1 MFLLDEAVAE
11 GEGPVLSV
19 YAEAQRPGELMTVAV
34 ERICRIADLP
44 HRQVLVTS
52 VACLR
57 EIGVDVVPSIDAG
70 EAVNHHHVVF
80 AEPLAAEQVAEYVK
94 AWNEPVPNPTGG
106 KKRPT

>member
-1 MFLLDEAVAE
+1 MAV
-11 GEGPVLSV
+11 
-19 YAEAQRPGELMTVAV
+19 TV

-52 VACLR
+52 MACLR

-80 AEPLAAEQVAEYVK
+80 AEPLVSRVVSGFMVGVRDDGVCLLLRRLCCV
-94 AWNEPVPNPTGG
+94 PVMS
-106 KKRPT
+106 RS